1 MEKQSYLSALERQF
15 QKSEYISIAKKSYR
29 MFTAPS
35 RPLSDVR
42 LFCFVLK
49 SEVQSDGLLKKLAAY
64 AQSVAFYD
72 GVKKERVYVIALF
85 EGSDLKLKPVRAD
98 GALVLPCAYDLE
110 KEKLLLVE
118 SFPLLRRDEFKKLY
132 NFTKNILRI

>member
-15 QKSEYISIAKKSYR
+15 QKSEYISIAKNSYR

-35 RPLSDVR
+35 RKVGDAR

-49 SEVQSDGLLKKLAAY
+49 SEKQSDELLKKLAAY

-72 GVKKERVYVIALF
+72 GVKKEKVYVVALF
-85 EGSDLKLKPVRAD
+85 EDSGLKLKPVRAD
-98 GALVLPCAYDLE
+98 GALVLPCAYDNDAG
-110 KEKLLLVE
+110 KLLLGE
-118 SFPLLRRDEFKKLY
+118 NFPLLRREEFKKLY

>member
-1 MEKQSYLSALERQF
+1 M
-15 QKSEYISIAKKSYR
+15 
-29 MFTAPS
+29 
-35 RPLSDVR
+35 
-42 LFCFVLK
+42 
-49 SEVQSDGLLKKLAAY
+49 QSDGLLKKLAAY

-98 GALVLPCAYDLE
+98 GAPVLPCAYDLE
-110 KEKLLLVE
+110 KEKLIISE

>member
-1 MEKQSYLSALERQF
+1 MENQSYLSALERQF

-35 RPLSDVR
+35 RPLGDVR

-49 SEVQSDGLLKKLAAY
+49 GEKQSDELLKKLAAY

-98 GALVLPCAYDLE
+98 GALVLPCAFDSE
-110 KEKLLLVE
+110 DGKLLISE
-118 SFPLLRRDEFKKLY
+118 TFPLLRREEFKKLY
-132 NFTKNILRI
+132 SFSKNIFKR